1 MLIAEDLLLM
11 LLDDEAGTSPSS
23 LDLTPV
29 LGGAILVELALA
41 DAVSV
46 VEQSGF
52 WATAKVQARPGASM
66 PHPALAAALAVV
78 AEKERSAQDLVGR
91 LGKGLRQRLTEQLAA
106 RGILRR
112 EDRKVFGIF
121 PRTVWPAVDVAHE
134 AGVRQALTDGLVGGH
149 DPDERTAALVALLHA
164 VDRAHKAVPHE
175 GVPSRE
181 VKARAKQIA
190 EGDWGAKAVRDAVQA
205 AQAAM
210 MAAVMVATT
219 SASAS
224 GGS

>member
-1 MLIAEDLLLM
+1 MLIAEDLLLL

-91 LGKGLRQRLTEQLAA
+91 LGKGLRQRLTERLAA
-106 RGILRR
+106 HGILRR
-112 EDRKVFGIF
+112 EDLKVLGIF

-134 AGVRQALTDGLVGGH
+134 AGVRQALTDVLVGGH
-149 DPDERTAALVALLHA
+149 DPDERTAALLHA

-175 GVPSRE
+175 GVPTRE
-181 VKARAKQIA
+181 VKTRAKQIA

-219 SASAS
+219 SAAAS